1 MWWHSK
7 IVRIKLIQN
16 ILKVIVP
23 ADAFEHPSC
32 IRVLFLFRYE
42 NINQVHPI
50 VPKCTRFTQDLEPVQ
65 LSPFWQYLM
74 KPGLSVEVKSLAGM

>member
-16 ILKVIVP
+16 ILKVIVH
-23 ADAFEHPSC
+23 ADAFEDPSC

-42 NINQVHPI
+42 NINHVHPI
-50 VPKCTRFTQDLEPVQ
+50 VPQMYTIYPGSRTCSIITLLAIFDEA
-65 LSPFWQYLM
+65 QY
-74 KPGLSVEVKSLAGM
+74 